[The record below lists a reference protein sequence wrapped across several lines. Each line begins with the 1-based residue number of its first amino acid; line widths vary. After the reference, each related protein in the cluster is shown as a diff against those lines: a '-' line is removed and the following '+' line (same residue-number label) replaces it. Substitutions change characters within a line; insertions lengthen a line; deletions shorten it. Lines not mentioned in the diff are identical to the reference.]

1 MLTTFK
7 LYLLIS
13 PLQNYHFWEVAFFSP
28 TTNERLEHRNKATVG
43 ESINESKMAYFSLMV
58 GINDD
63 THFIY
68 EQTKQTAL
76 RYMPQI
82 FKTIHN
88 NKNKKGKILNLCI
101 FNMVFLSYILL
112 QICTY

>member
-7 LYLLIS
+7 FYLIS
-13 PLQNYHFWEVAFFSP
+13 PLQNHHFWEVAFFSS
-28 TTNERLEHRNKATVG
+28 TTNEGLEHRNKATVG

-58 GINDD
+58 GIIDD
-63 THFIY
+63 AHFIY

-76 RYMPQI
+76 GYMPQI

-88 NKNKKGKILNLCI
+88 NKNKKGKRLNLWI
-101 FNMVFLSYILL
+101 F
-112 QICTY
+112 